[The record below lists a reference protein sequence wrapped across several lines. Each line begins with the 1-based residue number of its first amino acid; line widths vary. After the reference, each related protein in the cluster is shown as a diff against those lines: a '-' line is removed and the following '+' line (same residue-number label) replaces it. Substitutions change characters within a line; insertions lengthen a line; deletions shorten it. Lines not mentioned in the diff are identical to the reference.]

1 VRVRRLVAWLG
12 AFLVIAAAGGPAA
25 WPWYFLWGLAL
36 LAALRAPQRSIGL
49 ALGICLSVF
58 VVKPDGILAL
68 PRPTAPAVVIAYVL
82 IGVVVWQRG
91 RRRGRPGRS
100 PVAESTPKALAGT

>member
-1 VRVRRLVAWLG
+1 
-12 AFLVIAAAGGPAA
+12 
-25 WPWYFLWGLAL
+25 
-36 LAALRAPQRSIGL
+36 
-49 ALGICLSVF
+49 
-58 VVKPDGILAL
+58 
-68 PRPTAPAVVIAYVL
+68 VVIAYVL